1 MDDSRRFIP
10 RREVPPSGEVHVPVT
25 VTVMNGLD
33 FTRSLTFEALV
44 DTGAFA
50 LTLPRA
56 WQSDLGPL
64 RDVEDVELETADQ
77 RVVMGVIRGPVR
89 IAIPGFRAF
98 NGDVLFMD
106 MKPRSDGEYEPL
118 VGYAVLELCGA
129 VVDMVR
135 HRLIRRRR
143 YHAKI
148 VAA

>member
-1 MDDSRRFIP
+1 MDDERRFIP
-10 RREVPPSGEVHVPVT
+10 RREVSPLGNVHVP

-33 FTRSLTFEALV
+33 LARSLTFEALV

-56 WQSDLGPL
+56 WQSALGPL

-77 RVVMGVIRGPVR
+77 RVVVGVIRGPVR
-89 IAIPGFRAF
+89 IAIPGFRPF

-106 MKPRSDGEYEPL
+106 MEPRPDGKYEPL
-118 VGYAVLELCGA
+118 LGYTVLELCGA

-135 HRLIRRRR
+135 HRLIRRRH
-143 YHAKI
+143 YYAKV